1 MLFKPTLIVTLL
13 VSSVA
18 YAQLPQNS
26 EALGAFANQVN
37 TNVPNSS
44 YRPFQV
50 MTNSQ
55 PDPAQFKQKGFTSRY
70 LGVKYTRQN
79 TEEKVST
86 SERTTVDQN
95 GSQTN
100 GHQLPPSQITARQVQ
115 THVRQNI
122 HPVSYTFPTSQYNQP
137 RTSYDQTIPGRVATL
152 SCVTHAARS
161 EGVPLYVLL
170 GIHSKERGTNGQ
182 TAKNKNLSLDMGQFQ
197 INTIHFK
204 RGGMFENYNSQHV
217 RTDGCLNARLAA
229 KILHNRLMTNTTR
242 DFWTRAAAYHSWT
255 PSFNAI
261 YRNGTAKQPGL
272 VAYSLQWKNW
282 LEKQGVN
289 PN

>member
-1 MLFKPTLIVTLL
+1 MLFKPTLFLTLL
-13 VSSVA
+13 VSSVT
-18 YAQLPQNS
+18 YAQLPQSS
-26 EALGAFANQVN
+26 EALGAFANHVN
-37 TNVPNSS
+37 TNGSNSS

-50 MTNSQ
+50 MANTH
-55 PDPAQFKQKGFTSRY
+55 PDTEQVKPRGFTSRY

-79 TEEKVST
+79 TEEKLST
-86 SERTTVDQN
+86 SERTTVIQN
-95 GSQTN
+95 EAKKTVQQLPTAQQSVRPVQTN
-100 GHQLPPSQITARQVQ
+100 VHQNS
-115 THVRQNI
+115 
-122 HPVSYTFPTSQYNQP
+122 HPVSYSYSTTQYNQASA
-137 RTSYDQTIPGRVATL
+137 SYDQTIPGRVATL
-152 SCVTHAARS
+152 SCVIHAARS
-161 EGVPLYVLL
+161 EGVPVYVLL

-182 TAKNKNLSLDMGQFQ
+182 RVQNKNLSLDMGQFQ

-204 RGGMFENYNSQHV
+204 RGGMFERYDSQHV

-229 KILHNRLMTNTTR
+229 KILRNRLMTNITR

-272 VAYSLQWKNW
+272 VAYSLQWKKW
-282 LEKQGVN
+282 LERNGIN